1 MKALNGK
8 MFKATALAGA
18 LFAAPVFFANTPV
31 APFVGVQVVAA
42 EKQQEKRKVASM
54 TAKVGK
60 RFQPIMELFELDNP
74 TNADWMDGINTLKG
88 YDIERW
94 NGYEKAMYWRYMA
107 GIYSSMEDYAN
118 AKKAFISM
126 LDYRLE
132 VQPRMEQ
139 DTLLMVAKLETMDE
153 NWQSA
158 LNYLNDWWNTVPE
171 PTMEGYKI
179 RGSILYQM
187 KDYKGALK
195 DIKVVVADGE
205 KNRGMAKRNEYDME
219 FGIYAEL
226 NKPAEMLRV
235 SEVTV
240 KHYPDA
246 TSWKRLYAMYIN
258 QEMPKKALSAMQVCY
273 DQGYLDREGQISTLA
288 SLWSQA
294 DSPYIAAKVFAKGM
308 QDGIVEKTQKNYEYL
323 ANWWYQA
330 REYDKSL
337 DARSKAATKSKDGK
351 NWVLLARAQLAE
363 SRYKDVVASVDKGIA
378 KGGLRD
384 EAEAYIVKGQ
394 AFLSL
399 KQYKS
404 ARSAFQKAAKA
415 EGRSSRYAA
424 QYIKFAQTKIDI
436 LAKLNE

>member
-1 MKALNGK
+1 MKALNKK

-31 APFVGVQVVAA
+31 ASFVDAHVVAA
-42 EKQQEKRKVASM
+42 EQKQEKRKIDSM

-60 RFQPIMELFELDNP
+60 RFQPIMELFELENP
-74 TNADWMDGINTLKG
+74 TKADWMSGINTLKG

-107 GIYSSMEDYAN
+107 GIYSSMEDYTN
-118 AKKAFISM
+118 AKKAFIKM

-153 NWQSA
+153 NWKAA
-158 LNYLNDWWNTVPE
+158 LSYLTDWWNTVPE

-195 DIKVVVADGE
+195 DIKVVIADGE
-205 KNRGMAKRNEYDME
+205 ANRGMAKRNEYDME
-219 FGIYAEL
+219 FGIYSEL
-226 NKPAEMLRV
+226 NKPKEMLRV

-258 QEMPKKALSAMQVCY
+258 QDMPSKALAAMQVCY

-294 DSPYIAAKVFAKGM
+294 DSPYIAAKVFDKGM
-308 QDGIVEKTQKNYEYL
+308 KDGVVEKTQKNYEYL

-337 DARSKAATKSKDGK
+337 SARSKAAAKSTDGK
-351 NWVLLARAQLAE
+351 NWILLARAQLAE
-363 SRYKDVVASVDKGIA
+363 SLYKEVVTSVDKGIA

-394 AFLSL
+394 AYLSL
-399 KQYKS
+399 KQYEN
-404 ARSAFQKAAKA
+404 ARAAFRKASKA

-424 QYIKFAQTKIDI
+424 QYITHTQNKIDI
-436 LAKLNE
+436 LAALNK